1 MISNPLHSE
10 EHWMPQSLRDRL
22 GSWRQDRCLSS
33 RDFREVHLVEDSQGV
48 WRIFKISRHRDADS
62 LVRFQQVRETLKGI
76 ASETGLIPVLD
87 YGLEPVHGLGWEELP
102 LADSVDSGSA
112 IVDFA
117 HYTPA
122 TPVVG
127 RDMTSSGS
135 VKIALSVL
143 QALEFLHRQGW
154 VHGDVK
160 PANLLQHQGRW
171 LLGDYDTVG
180 VLGAEGVVTA
190 STEGYCPPGG
200 GNTPERDL
208 FALGKLIYELWSGN
222 SRLEYP
228 SLPPRLMRVATWSR
242 EDRLINRLVEALCH
256 PVGLN
261 RLRQL
266 AVVRTVLE
274 ALESGDVARLDRAE
288 ALLEPRK
295 YRVWKRMA
303 LGAAV
308 LGLLS
313 GVLVQSNWLPRV
325 PLIKAGVALFSEVPD
340 REPTQGLAGY
350 YPLDGDS
357 QDYSGRGHHGT
368 AFKVSWVADASKTPA
383 RAARFNGEAGISIPE
398 FPESEAGQHSLV
410 LWMRSSQTNEGKL
423 LIKDRSVGDRDSPG
437 RQWLLGLNNQVAGGA
452 VWALPEGSTNQ
463 LRSVLGILK
472 NGPGYWTHLVQTWD
486 GHTLELWIDGERV
499 DSTVAAGS
507 LAPGDSPVR
516 IGWDQYY
523 FFKGD
528 IDEVRIYD
536 RALSSDEVQG
546 LFRLGLRKALQQW
559 WASIVSGG

>member
-1 MISNPLHSE
+1 MILNPSHHE
-10 EHWMPQSLRDRL
+10 QHWMPQSLRDRL
-22 GSWRQDRCLSS
+22 GSWRRDRCLSS

-48 WRIFKISRHRDADS
+48 WRVFKISRQHHADR

-76 ASETGLIPVLD
+76 TPESGLIPVLD

-102 LADSVDSGSA
+102 LADSVDSASA
-112 IVDFA
+112 IVDFD

-127 RDMTSSGS
+127 QDVTSAGW
-135 VKIALSVL
+135 VEITLSVL
-143 QALEFLHRQGW
+143 RALEFLHRQGW
-154 VHGDVK
+154 SHGDVK
-160 PANLLQHQGRW
+160 PANLLQYQGRW

-180 VLGAEGVVTA
+180 VVGAEAVVTA

-200 GNTPERDL
+200 GNGSERDL

-228 SLPPRLMRVATWSR
+228 SLPPRLTRVATWTR

-256 PVGLN
+256 PLGLN

-266 AVVRTVLE
+266 PVVRTVLE
-274 ALESGDVARLDRAE
+274 AVSSGDLAHLDRAE
-288 ALLEPRK
+288 ALLEPRR
-295 YRVWKRMA
+295 YRVWKGVS

-308 LGLLS
+308 LGLSCGL
-313 GVLVQSNWLPRV
+313 LVQSHWLPQV
-325 PLIKAGVALFSEVPD
+325 PLIQAAAALFSKVPD

-357 QDYSGRGHHGT
+357 RDHSGRGHHGT
-368 AFKVSWVADASKTPA
+368 AFKVAWGADASKTPG
-383 RAARFNGEAGISIPE
+383 RAAHFNGEAGISIPE

-437 RQWLLGLNNQVAGGA
+437 RQWLLGLDHQVAGGG
-452 VWALPEGSTNQ
+452 VWAQPEGGTNQ
-463 LRSVLGILK
+463 LRSVHGIMK
-472 NGPGYWTHLVQTWD
+472 NGPGYWTHLVQIWD
-486 GHTLELWIDGERV
+486 GRTIELWIDGERV
-499 DSTVAAGS
+499 DSISAAGS

-536 RALSSDEVQG
+536 RALSRDEVQG
-546 LFRLGLRKALQQW
+546 LFRLGLRKALHQW
-559 WASIVSGG
+559 WASLVSGG

>member
-1 MISNPLHSE
+1 
-10 EHWMPQSLRDRL
+10 MPQSLRDRS

-33 RDFREVHLVEDSQGV
+33 RDFREVHLVEDSQGA
-48 WRIFKISRHRDADS
+48 WRIFKISRQRDADS

-76 ASETGLIPVLD
+76 TSETGLIPVLD

-102 LADSVDSGSA
+102 LADSVDSGS
-112 IVDFA
+112 VDFA

-122 TPVVG
+122 TPVVC
-127 RDMTSSGS
+127 RDITSSGS

-180 VLGAEGVVTA
+180 VVGAEGVVTA

-228 SLPPRLMRVATWSR
+228 SLPPRLTRVATWSR

-266 AVVRTVLE
+266 AGVRTVLE
-274 ALESGDVARLDRAE
+274 SLESGDVARMDRAE
-288 ALLEPRK
+288 ALLEPRR

-313 GVLVQSNWLPRV
+313 GVLLQSNWLPRV
-325 PLIKAGVALFSEVPD
+325 PLIKVGAALFSEAPD

-357 QDYSGRGHHGT
+357 QDHSGRGHHGT
-368 AFKVSWVADASKTPA
+368 AFKVFWVADASKTPG

-437 RQWLLGLNNQVAGGA
+437 RQWLLGLDNQVAKGG
-452 VWALPEGSTNQ
+452 VWALSEGSTNQ

-472 NGPGYWTHLVQTWD
+472 NGPGYWTHVVQTWD
-486 GHTLELWIDGERV
+486 GRTLELWIDGERV

-507 LAPGDSPVR
+507 LATGDSPVR

-559 WASIVSGG
+559 WASLVSGG

>member
-1 MISNPLHSE
+1 MISNPSHSE

-33 RDFREVHLVEDSQGV
+33 RDFREVHLVEDSQGA
-48 WRIFKISRHRDADS
+48 WRIFKISRQRDADS

-102 LADSVDSGSA
+102 LADSVDSGS
-112 IVDFA
+112 VDFA

-127 RDMTSSGS
+127 RDITSSGS

-180 VLGAEGVVTA
+180 VVGAEGVVTA

-228 SLPPRLMRVATWSR
+228 SLPPRLTRVATWSR

-266 AVVRTVLE
+266 AGVRMVLE
-274 ALESGDVARLDRAE
+274 SLETGDVALMDRAE
-288 ALLEPRK
+288 ALLEPRR

-313 GVLVQSNWLPRV
+313 GVLLQSNWLPRV
-325 PLIKAGVALFSEVPD
+325 PLIKAGAALFSEAPD

-357 QDYSGRGHHGT
+357 QDHSGRGHHGT

-437 RQWLLGLNNQVAGGA
+437 RQWLLGLDNQVAKGGI
-452 VWALPEGSTNQ
+452 WALREGSTNQ

-486 GHTLELWIDGERV
+486 GRTLELWIDGERV

-507 LAPGDSPVR
+507 LATGDSPVR

-528 IDEVRIYD
+528 IDEVRLYD
-536 RALSSDEVQG
+536 RALSNDEVQG
-546 LFRLGLRKALQQW
+546 LFRLGLRKAVRQW
-559 WASIVSGG
+559 WVSMVSGG

>member
-1 MISNPLHSE
+1 M
-10 EHWMPQSLRDRL
+10 
-22 GSWRQDRCLSS
+22 
-33 RDFREVHLVEDSQGV
+33 
-48 WRIFKISRHRDADS
+48 
-62 LVRFQQVRETLKGI
+62 
-76 ASETGLIPVLD
+76 
-87 YGLEPVHGLGWEELP
+87 GWEELP
-102 LADSVDSGSA
+102 LADSVDSGS
-112 IVDFA
+112 VDFA
-117 HYTPA
+117 HYTPV

-127 RDMTSSGS
+127 RDITSSGS

-160 PANLLQHQGRW
+160 PANLLQLQGRW

-180 VLGAEGVVTA
+180 VIGAEGVVTA

-228 SLPPRLMRVATWSR
+228 SLPPRLTRVATWSR

-266 AVVRTVLE
+266 AGVRMVLE
-274 ALESGDVARLDRAE
+274 SLESGDVARLDRAE

-303 LGAAV
+303 LGTAV

-313 GVLVQSNWLPRV
+313 GVLLQSNWLPRV
-325 PLIKAGVALFSEVPD
+325 PLIKAGAALFAEVPD

-357 QDYSGRGHHGT
+357 QDHSGRGHHGT

-437 RQWLLGLNNQVAGGA
+437 RQWLLGLNNQVAGGG

-463 LRSVLGILK
+463 QRSVLGIMK
-472 NGPGYWTHLVQTWD
+472 SGPGYWTHLVQTWD
-486 GHTLELWIDGERV
+486 GRTLELWIDGERV
-499 DSTVAAGS
+499 DSILAAGS

-523 FFKGD
+523 FFQGD
-528 IDEVRIYD
+528 IDEVRLYD
-536 RALSSDEVQG
+536 RALSNDEVQG
-546 LFRLGLRKALQQW
+546 LFRLGLRKAVRQW
-559 WASIVSGG
+559 WASMVSGG

>member
-1 MISNPLHSE
+1 
-10 EHWMPQSLRDRL
+10 MPQSLRDRL

-33 RDFREVHLVEDSQGV
+33 RDFREVHLVEDSQGA
-48 WRIFKISRHRDADS
+48 WRIFKISRQRDADS

-76 ASETGLIPVLD
+76 TSETGLIPVLD

-102 LADSVDSGSA
+102 LADSVDSGS
-112 IVDFA
+112 VDFA

-127 RDMTSSGS
+127 RDITSSGS

-180 VLGAEGVVTA
+180 VVGAEGVVTA

-228 SLPPRLMRVATWSR
+228 SLPPRLTRVATWSR

-266 AVVRTVLE
+266 AGVRMVLE
-274 ALESGDVARLDRAE
+274 SLESGDVARMDRAE
-288 ALLEPRK
+288 ALLEPRR

-325 PLIKAGVALFSEVPD
+325 PLIKAGAALFSEAPD

-357 QDYSGRGHHGT
+357 QDHSGRGHHGT
-368 AFKVSWVADASKTPA
+368 AFKVSWVADASKTPG
-383 RAARFNGEAGISIPE
+383 RAAHFNGEAGMSIPE

-437 RQWLLGLNNQVAGGA
+437 RQWLLGLDNQVAKGGI
-452 VWALPEGSTNQ
+452 WALPEGSTNQ

-472 NGPGYWTHLVQTWD
+472 NGPGYWTHVVQTWD
-486 GHTLELWIDGERV
+486 GRTLELWIDGERV

-507 LAPGDSPVR
+507 LATGDSPVR

-546 LFRLGLRKALQQW
+546 LFRLGLRKALEQW

>member
-1 MISNPLHSE
+1 MISNPSHSE

-33 RDFREVHLVEDSQGV
+33 RDFREVHLVEDSQGA
-48 WRIFKISRHRDADS
+48 WRIFKISRQRDADS
-62 LVRFQQVRETLKGI
+62 LVRFQQVRETLKGMTP
-76 ASETGLIPVLD
+76 ETGLIPVLD

-102 LADSVDSGSA
+102 LADSVDSGS
-112 IVDFA
+112 VDFA
-117 HYTPA
+117 HYTPV

-127 RDMTSSGS
+127 RDITSSGS

-160 PANLLQHQGRW
+160 PANLLQLQGRW

-180 VLGAEGVVTA
+180 VIGAEGVVTA

-228 SLPPRLMRVATWSR
+228 SLPPRLTRVATWSR

-266 AVVRTVLE
+266 AGVRMVLE
-274 ALESGDVARLDRAE
+274 SLESGDLARLDRAE

-295 YRVWKRMA
+295 YRVWKRVA

-308 LGLLS
+308 LGFLS
-313 GVLVQSNWLPRV
+313 GVLLQSNWLPRV
-325 PLIKAGVALFSEVPD
+325 PLIKAGAALFAEVPD

-357 QDYSGRGHHGT
+357 QDHSGRGHHGT

-437 RQWLLGLNNQVAGGA
+437 RQWLLGLNNQVAGGV

-463 LRSVLGILK
+463 LRSVLGIMK
-472 NGPGYWTHLVQTWD
+472 SGPGYWTHLVQTWD
-486 GHTLELWIDGERV
+486 GRTLELWIDGERV
-499 DSTVAAGS
+499 DSILAAGS

-523 FFKGD
+523 FFQGD
-528 IDEVRIYD
+528 IDEVRLYD
-536 RALSSDEVQG
+536 RALSNDEVQG
-546 LFRLGLRKALQQW
+546 LFRLGLRKAVRQW
-559 WASIVSGG
+559 WASMVSGG

>member
-1 MISNPLHSE
+1 MISNPSHSE

-33 RDFREVHLVEDSQGV
+33 RDFREVHLVEDSQGA
-48 WRIFKISRHRDADS
+48 WRIFKISRQRDADS

-76 ASETGLIPVLD
+76 TPETGLIPVLD
-87 YGLEPVHGLGWEELP
+87 YGLEPVHGMGWEELP
-102 LADSVDSGSA
+102 LADSVDSGS
-112 IVDFA
+112 VDFA
-117 HYTPA
+117 HYTPV

-127 RDMTSSGS
+127 RDITSSGS

-160 PANLLQHQGRW
+160 PANLLQLQGRW

-180 VLGAEGVVTA
+180 VVGAEGVVTA

-228 SLPPRLMRVATWSR
+228 SLPPRLTRVAIWSR

-266 AVVRTVLE
+266 AGVRMVLE
-274 ALESGDVARLDRAE
+274 SLESGDVARLDRAE

-303 LGAAV
+303 LGTAV

-313 GVLVQSNWLPRV
+313 GVLLQSNWLPRV
-325 PLIKAGVALFSEVPD
+325 PLIKAGAALFAEVPD

-357 QDYSGRGHHGT
+357 QDHSGRGHHGT

-437 RQWLLGLNNQVAGGA
+437 RQWLLGLNNQVAGGG

-463 LRSVLGILK
+463 QRSVLGIMK
-472 NGPGYWTHLVQTWD
+472 SGPGYWTHLVQTWD
-486 GHTLELWIDGERV
+486 GRTLELWIDGERV
-499 DSTVAAGS
+499 DSILAAGS

-523 FFKGD
+523 FFQGD
-528 IDEVRIYD
+528 IDEVRLYD
-536 RALSSDEVQG
+536 RALSNDEVQG
-546 LFRLGLRKALQQW
+546 LFRLGLRKAVRQW
-559 WASIVSGG
+559 WASMVSGG